1 MEVTRIYLLINEFN
15 KWSRGTRS
23 CWTKIAKEWRNTP
36 NMYVKWSLAIM
47 NPYYIPFTAPRFL
60 SSSFLIRAAVSAS
73 CSKCYQHKEI
83 RQLHKIVMEGKV
95 RQREAYKMKDK
106 AKGWKGRRKKRTTVG
121 KCRDGKNFLHG
132 NKVWH
137 WS

>member
-1 MEVTRIYLLINEFN
+1 
-15 KWSRGTRS
+15 
-23 CWTKIAKEWRNTP
+23 
-36 NMYVKWSLAIM
+36 M

-106 AKGWKGRRKKRTTVG
+106 AKG
-121 KCRDGKNFLHG
+121 
-132 NKVWH
+132 
-137 WS
+137 